1 MFEQLTLFGTT
12 NATSSPGSEAG
23 ATRSGSQAG
32 RTIGPSGPARVRAS
46 RSASRGKAPE
56 STTIGTSGPF
66 SLSSSASESLQR
78 SLESRLRQRLDG
90 LGSPLYALIWKE
102 WPMQSG
108 PPICALRASGR
119 RTSGSGCFGSGWP
132 TPDASAFEARDVGR
146 MLERRAEL
154 QQKNGNNGFGMT
166 LGQAVP
172 ALVGWSTPIVNDA
185 TGSTHCYGPVRPD
198 GSRPVFLK
206 LPGQARL
213 AASGWATPA
222 TRDWKDTGDLST
234 STTRK
239 DGRVRMDTVPR
250 QAFGA
255 TATGS
260 PVPTGQTG
268 RLNPELPRWLMGYP
282 KEWEEAAKEAFEATE
297 TRSSR
302 KSRRSS

>member
-1 MFEQLTLFGTT
+1 M
-12 NATSSPGSEAG
+12 P
-23 ATRSGSQAG
+23 
-32 RTIGPSGPARVRAS
+32 
-46 RSASRGKAPE
+46 
-56 STTIGTSGPF
+56 
-66 SLSSSASESLQR
+66 
-78 SLESRLRQRLDG
+78 
-90 LGSPLYALIWKE
+90 
-102 WPMQSG
+102 SG

-119 RTSGSGCFGSGWP
+119 RTSDNGCSGSGWP

-146 MLERRAEL
+146 VLERRAEL

-166 LGQAVP
+166 PGQAVP
-172 ALVGWSTPIVNDA
+172 ALCGWPTPTASLAEKGVRSEEGAIREAMRRHGPDLGAVAALVGWSTPIVNDA
-185 TGSTHCYGPVRPD
+185 TGSTHCYGPVKPD

-213 AASGWATPA
+213 ASGWATPA

-234 STTRK
+234 SMTRQ
-239 DGRVRMDTVPR
+239 DGRPRMDTVPR

-260 PVPTGQTG
+260 PAQMETCGQ
-268 RLNPELPRWLMGYP
+268 LNVELPRWLQGYP
-282 KEWEEAAKEAFEATE
+282 EEWQEAAKEAFAATE